1 MLVNLK
7 MKEKWKN
14 MKFYEDSTKLPKK
27 QKLKNLE
34 IILNKD
40 NYAVLPPQEN
50 RKYHLEYR

>member
-7 MKEKWKN
+7 MKKKWKN
-14 MKFYEDSTKLPKK
+14 MKFYEDPTKLPKK
-27 QKLKNLE
+27 QKFKNLE
-34 IILNKD
+34 IILNED